1 MAKTKTWNFST
12 TDGTPIEIS
21 LRKNTWI
28 SVNGGEEVNAKTIKN
43 SADSNIFEAVFD
55 ITLPNGEI
63 LFYHS
68 ETPGIQWQ

>member
-43 SADSNIFEAVFD
+43 SADSNIFESVF
-55 ITLPNGEI
+55 LI
-63 LFYHS
+63 L
-68 ETPGIQWQ
+68 I